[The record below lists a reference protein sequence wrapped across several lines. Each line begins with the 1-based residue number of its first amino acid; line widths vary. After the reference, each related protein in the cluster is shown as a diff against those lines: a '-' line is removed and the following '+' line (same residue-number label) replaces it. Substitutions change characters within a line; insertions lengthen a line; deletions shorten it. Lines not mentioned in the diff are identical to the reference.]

1 MRSGRAVTAAASRL
15 RVFSLRELAVH
26 RRRTTASIAVMAVS
40 ATYLVAVFG
49 IFGSITGS
57 VSRLADGIAG
67 VAALE
72 VSGITDAGF
81 ADSVLAD
88 VAAVPGV
95 ATAAPMIRTTAAT
108 PSGPVLLLGVDAR
121 TAALGGALTDAV
133 SRPVR
138 ELSASPDGVQVGPRA
153 GYAKGQAF
161 QLGSAPVTVTEVLAG
176 RQFAE
181 LNGGHYVLAPLAL
194 AQRVTARAG
203 QLDSILITLT
213 PGADPAAVRAAVGA
227 AVGGRAIVAAPSSRA
242 ARAGDG
248 VRLMNYMALLG
259 AAVALVVGAFLIYT
273 TMTMAITQ
281 RRPVISML
289 RALGG
294 RRRAV
299 VGDLLAEAAVL
310 GLIGGALGCGAG
322 ILAGRMAIG
331 RLPRAVTQG
340 LEARVEYWLPGY
352 AVPLALAATALTAV
366 AAAAMAARQVYKVS
380 PVEALAPVGASA
392 ADAVPPWLRA
402 ASGVGALALFAV
414 AALAVPAGAP
424 TGVLLGAVLV
434 AELTAGFALTVPIV
448 TATSAL
454 SRVFGSCGA
463 LAAATIRRAPR
474 RVWATVMTVLIGVL
488 TTVVITGTNADM
500 IGSARAIFAPVA
512 EADVWVSAD
521 PPDSFPTDVL
531 PQGLSERLAA
541 LPGAARVT
549 EGACGFAVVAGT
561 RVLLDGFAAGS
572 RDALFRALDDRVR
585 AEVLAGRGVVLTQN
599 LGKALNVRAGDRL
612 RLQTPHGPREAAVL
626 AVVPFFSTVIG
637 TVGMDLAQLRAWFDR
652 PAATTLQI
660 TAAPGVDPRR
670 LLADVRATVPA
681 PNHVYDGRAALAGL
695 QAPLHQSMFIAN
707 AVWII
712 VVAVAAVALLNTL
725 TLSVTER
732 RREIGVLRAMGAGR
746 NRLCR
751 RWFGVSARA
760 GGPVVVQPHQRGH
773 DELPGGL
780 PAQPAGACLHR
791 RGAGDHPARFGA
803 ARAAG
808 GAAEHHRGG
817 QRELSTANPCR
828 WGLHGKGTGVRGTL
842 RSIEVSNPAA
852 AMAAPVRRL
861 GSQPPANQDHGRAIR
876 SCSRPV
882 SPSPR
887 TCSSTTSL
895 PPGTRTRRI
904 SARVAPTSRTEHS
917 TSPMCTESKLLSGKG
932 IDSPD
937 PATTSTAT
945 PWRAASR
952 AAIRRN
958 DASGSTAATDVT
970 AAGRNIRSVPGPRP
984 TISSRPVA

>member
-392 ADAVPPWLRA
+392 ADA
-402 ASGVGALALFAV
+402 
-414 AALAVPAGAP
+414 P

-746 NRLCR
+746 RFILR
-751 RWFGVSARA
+751 MVLAEAA
-760 GGPVVVQPHQRGH
+760 GIGCVG
-773 DELPGGL
+773 GGL
-780 PAQPAGACLHR
+780 GFLLGLADQWLFSRISGDMMNFPVAFRLSPLALACTAGAL
-791 RGAGDHPARFGA
+791 GITLLGSVPPARRA
-803 ARAAG
+803 AR
-808 GAAEHHRGG
+808 
-817 QRELSTANPCR
+817 LNI
-828 WGLHGKGTGVRGTL
+828 
-842 RSIEVSNPAA
+842 IEAVSVN
-852 AMAAPVRRL
+852 
-861 GSQPPANQDHGRAIR
+861 
-876 SCSRPV
+876 
-882 SPSPR
+882 
-887 TCSSTTSL
+887 
-895 PPGTRTRRI
+895 
-904 SARVAPTSRTEHS
+904 
-917 TSPMCTESKLLSGKG
+917 
-932 IDSPD
+932 
-937 PATTSTAT
+937 
-945 PWRAASR
+945 
-952 AAIRRN
+952 
-958 DASGSTAATDVT
+958 
-970 AAGRNIRSVPGPRP
+970 
-984 TISSRPVA
+984 

>member
-1 MRSGRAVTAAASRL
+1 MRPGRAVTAAASRL
-15 RVFSLRELAVH
+15 RVFSLREIAVH

-108 PSGPVLLLGVDAR
+108 PSGPVLLLGADAR

-194 AQRVTARAG
+194 AQRVTGRAG

-322 ILAGRMAIG
+322 ILVGRMAIG
-331 RLPRAVTQG
+331 QLPPAVTQG

-434 AELTAGFALTVPIV
+434 AELAAGFALTVPIV

-599 LGKALNVRAGDRL
+599 LGKTLNVRAGDRL

-652 PAATTLQI
+652 PAATTLQV
-660 TAAPGVDPRR
+660 TAAPGVDPQR
-670 LLADVRATVPA
+670 LLADVRAAVPA

-746 NRLCR
+746 
-751 RWFGVSARA
+751 
-760 GGPVVVQPHQRGH
+760 
-773 DELPGGL
+773 
-780 PAQPAGACLHR
+780 
-791 RGAGDHPARFGA
+791 RFILRMVLA
-803 ARAAG
+803 EAAG
-808 GAAEHHRGG
+808 IG
-817 QRELSTANPCR
+817 C
-828 WGLHGKGTGVRGTL
+828 V
-842 RSIEVSNPAA
+842 
-852 AMAAPVRRL
+852 
-861 GSQPPANQDHGRAIR
+861 
-876 SCSRPV
+876 
-882 SPSPR
+882 
-887 TCSSTTSL
+887 
-895 PPGTRTRRI
+895 
-904 SARVAPTSRTEHS
+904 
-917 TSPMCTESKLLSGKG
+917 
-932 IDSPD
+932 
-937 PATTSTAT
+937 
-945 PWRAASR
+945 
-952 AAIRRN
+952 
-958 DASGSTAATDVT
+958 
-970 AAGRNIRSVPGPRP
+970 
-984 TISSRPVA
+984 